1 MTEPTKPSMED
12 RALKYIET
20 HNKQI
25 WIAIA
30 ILAVV
35 VVAFKRS
42 QG

>member
-1 MTEPTKPSMED
+1 MSEPTKPSMED
-12 RALKYIET
+12 RALKFIEAN
-20 HNKQI
+20 NKRI

-35 VVAFKRS
+35 VVVFKRS